1 MRVFAALP
9 LPPRVVSELEELSEE
24 LGRRWHRL
32 KGVRREAFHITL
44 LFWAE
49 LQEQQVQRLV
59 ALLDEPQMSRRQ
71 PMSVSLGRLGQFPS
85 RGNPRVIFRS
95 VEEGSREII
104 AFQRLLTEKVRH
116 LAADFPLESRPFT
129 PHVTVARNKGEIL
142 DPGGWVSPAA
152 PGESFRIDRCVL
164 YRSELQPQGPLY
176 TPLKTIMFDGSE

>member
-9 LPPRVVSELEELSEE
+9 LPPRVVSKLEELSEE
-24 LGRRWHRL
+24 LKRRCHRL
-32 KGVRREAFHITL
+32 KPVRREAFHITL

-59 ALLDEPQMSRRQ
+59 ALLDEPYMSHRQ
-71 PMSVSLGRLGQFPS
+71 PISVFLGRLGQFPP

-116 LAADFPLESRPFT
+116 LDYDFPLDSRPFT
-129 PHVTVARNKGEIL
+129 PHVTLARNKGEIL
-142 DPGGWVSPAA
+142 EPGGWVSVAA

-164 YRSELQPQGPLY
+164 YRSELRPQGPLY